1 MRVVKAARLPSMERE
16 PKTLSLDELNN
27 ARVRTHATPSLDFCQ
42 IFVHAYILSLVVNF
56 LQKAALYV
64 MSTHSS
70 QDAARI
76 FTEGLKPVLLAGRN
90 STDSDSDDDGD
101 VFDPEDAFFDD
112 HDARRRQLRVSIP
125 KKRDFATA
133 PF

>member
-27 ARVRTHATPSLDFCQ
+27 AR
-42 IFVHAYILSLVVNF
+42 
-56 LQKAALYV
+56 KAALYV